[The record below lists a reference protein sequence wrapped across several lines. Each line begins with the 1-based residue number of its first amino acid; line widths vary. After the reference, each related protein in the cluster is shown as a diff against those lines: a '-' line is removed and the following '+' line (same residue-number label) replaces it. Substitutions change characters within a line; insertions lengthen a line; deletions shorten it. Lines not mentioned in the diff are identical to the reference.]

1 MRDLTLAISSASKRK
16 TKSSVSPKILNL
28 SLLTAIVF
36 FGLLYFFQMNFLS
49 TSGYQIRRL
58 GNELSVLEDQQ
69 TTLQLQASEYQ
80 SIIRVQAQSQKLN
93 FVPVTNVTYLKDSD
107 FALK

>member
-1 MRDLTLAISSASKRK
+1 MRDLTLAISSGPKRK
-16 TKSSVSPKILNL
+16 IKSSVSPKVLNL
-28 SLLTAIVF
+28 SLLTAIGL
-36 FGLLYFFQMNFLS
+36 FGFLYFFQMNFLS
-49 TSGYQIRRL
+49 TSGYQIRRM
-58 GNELSVLEDQQ
+58 ETQLSVLEDQQ
-69 TTLQLQASEYQ
+69 KTLQLQASESQ